1 MGMAER
7 IKKRRKEMGYTQ
19 AELGEKLGLQAS
31 AIAKYENGRVENMK
45 RSVIA
50 KMADALECS
59 PSYLIGL
66 EDDAPSKN
74 KDVIHMDLRE
84 LTHIKNYRSLDDFGR
99 DSVDMVTSREM
110 ERVKQLKKKED
121 IISNMEI
128 SEELIPGR
136 IYTYFGE
143 IACAGT
149 GFYFDDIP
157 TETIEAPDMGGDFII
172 GVNGDSMEPDYHDGD
187 KLYVKKT
194 EYISHGDV
202 GIFTIG
208 NECFLKEFGEE
219 GLISRNKDYE
229 DIPGTEDIRL
239 IGKVIGKVDMEN

>member
-7 IKKRRKEMGYTQ
+7 IKRRRKEMGYTQ
-19 AELGEKLGLQAS
+19 TELGEKIGLQAS
-31 AIAKYENGRVENMK
+31 AIAKYEKGRVENMK

-50 KMADALECS
+50 KMADALDCS

-66 EDDAPSKN
+66 EDDTPDKT
-74 KDVIHMDLRE
+74 KDMIHMDPRE

-110 ERVKQLKKKED
+110 KRVKQLREKED

-229 DIPGTEDIRL
+229 DIPGNEDIRL
-239 IGKVIGKVDMEN
+239 IGKVIGKVDAEN